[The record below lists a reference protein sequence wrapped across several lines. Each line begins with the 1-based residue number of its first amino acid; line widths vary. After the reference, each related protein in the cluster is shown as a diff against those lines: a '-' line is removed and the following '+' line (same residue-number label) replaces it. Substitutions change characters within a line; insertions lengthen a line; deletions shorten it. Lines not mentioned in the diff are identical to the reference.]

1 MRDLC
6 ENPSGSNNLR
16 KKPGADLGKEGG
28 LEAQWSRVLGRVHA
42 TIERNEKRLA
52 EQDRRERMEFDWK
65 QVALVSDRALLCVFF
80 FDDDRQHHG
89 HPVWFSAKREHCQ
102 RGLTR

>member
-1 MRDLC
+1 MC
-6 ENPSGSNNLR
+6 ENPSVVPTNLR

-28 LEAQWSRVLGRVHA
+28 LEAQWLRVLGRVHA

-80 FDDDRQHHG
+80 LTTIVSTTVILCG
-89 HPVWFSAKREHCQ
+89 SPPSANIAKE
-102 RGLTR
+102 G